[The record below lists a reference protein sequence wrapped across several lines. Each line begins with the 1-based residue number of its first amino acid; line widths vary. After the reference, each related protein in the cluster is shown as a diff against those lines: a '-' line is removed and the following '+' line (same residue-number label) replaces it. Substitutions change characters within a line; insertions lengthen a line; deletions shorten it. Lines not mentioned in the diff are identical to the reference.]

1 MTVYFG
7 GKYLKTSR
15 EVLMPRRPMDP
26 TPVNSFALVYDRI
39 NSVPG
44 SRIDGL
50 VTTGG
55 VGFSAEASVARDG
68 RKFIALPHNN
78 RIYEQD
84 WGFSTN
90 SMGKGGQWIGHY
102 ARPLDDWCSERT

>member
-1 MTVYFG
+1 MVEIMTVYWG

-55 VGFSAEASVARDG
+55 VGFSAEVARAQ
-68 RKFIALPHNN
+68 ALA
-78 RIYEQD
+78 EVVKQ
-84 WGFSTN
+84 
-90 SMGKGGQWIGHY
+90 
-102 ARPLDDWCSERT
+102 LSEASR